1 MDLRLPTPPRPH
13 AARRLLAAV
22 AGVAL
27 LAGAGTWTA
36 AASDDAPS
44 VRRADRALDSGG
56 TRIDTSYFTTPGA

>member
-1 MDLRLPTPPRPH
+1 MRP
-13 AARRLLAAV
+13 RRLLAAV

-56 TRIDTSYFTTPGA
+56 TRIDTSYFTTPA